1 MKPYSAIIFDFG
13 GVILN
18 IDFQKSIDSFKHK
31 IPGFQDRDYNG
42 KPNQNEIFSRYEVG
56 ATDTDTFYEEFL
68 EHYQTS
74 LSFESF
80 AESWNAMLLNLPGE
94 RMERID
100 SLRKRGTRVFL
111 LSNINALHAE
121 RAEQIYEDLRMGGSF
136 RQHFERGYY
145 SFEMGLRK
153 PDPRIFLRVLE
164 ENNLN
169 ASETLFIDDGEQHIE
184 SAKKL
189 GIQTIHLFNMESIDK
204 LSL

>member
-1 MKPYSAIIFDFG
+1 MKSYSSIIFDLG

-18 IDFQKSIDSFKHK
+18 IDFQKSIDSFKQK
-31 IPGFQDRDYNG
+31 IPGFDDHDYNG

-56 ATDTDTFYEEFL
+56 ATDTDTFYQEFL
-68 EHYQTS
+68 EHYQTN

-80 AESWNAMLLNLPGE
+80 CESWNAMLLDMPRARVELL
-94 RMERID
+94 D

-121 RAEQIYEDLRMGGSF
+121 RTEEIYENLGMSGRF

-153 PDPRIFLRVLE
+153 PDAQIFLQVLA
-164 ENNLN
+164 ENALQ
-169 ASETLFIDDGEQHIE
+169 ASETLFIDDGAQHVA
-184 SAKKL
+184 SADKL
-189 GIQTIHLFNMESIDK
+189 GLQTIHLFNRESIDK

>member
-18 IDFQKSIDSFKHK
+18 IDFQKSIDSFKQK
-31 IPGFQDRDYNG
+31 IPAFDDHDYNG

-56 ATDTDTFYEEFL
+56 ATDTDTFYQEFL

-80 AESWNAMLLNLPGE
+80 AESWNAMLLDLPKE
-94 RMERID
+94 RMEFID
-100 SLRKRGTRVFL
+100 SLRKRGTRLFL

-121 RAEQIYEDLRMGGSF
+121 RAEQIYEDLRMEGSF

-153 PDPRIFLRVLE
+153 PNPEIFWRVLE
-164 ENNLN
+164 ENSLD
-169 ASETLFIDDGEQHIE
+169 ADKTLFIDDGAQHIE
-184 SAKKL
+184 GAKKVGL
-189 GIQTIHLFNMESIDK
+189 QTIHLFNRGSIDK